1 MYLTYLSLTNFRN
14 YVRLEVDV
22 PRGPVLLHG
31 ANAQGKTSL
40 LEAIYFLAT
49 FTSFHASSDRELV
62 NLLAARDSRA
72 ESFIVAEFNKG
83 DHRFRLGVGFYLEKN
98 HIHNNVRLRKE
109 IVLDGDKC
117 RMSDA
122 MGYFNSVLFLP
133 QMMQVI
139 EGAPDLRRRY
149 LNLLLAQ
156 IYPGYSASLSDY
168 ARALSQRNALLKQ
181 INERRRDE
189 NLLEPWDM
197 QLASS
202 GAQLIYARIN
212 AIQELE
218 QLVRPI
224 HRELTPG
231 GEVLRLDYAPSY
243 DPLPEP
249 QDQYSFG
256 LETSVSRSAF
266 SVEQILQ
273 GFQAALIKQR
283 QDEIRRGVTT
293 IGPHR
298 DDLLFRV
305 NEVDF
310 GKFGSRGQVRTA
322 MLALK
327 LAEMEWMQ
335 ARSGQMP
342 VLLMD
347 EVLAELDAG
356 RRADLL
362 TRLSVSE
369 QAFLT
374 TADLGMFPKDFLED
388 VTLWRVADG
397 LITEQSV

>member
-1 MYLTYLSLTNFRN
+1 MYLKYLSLTNFRN
-14 YVRLEVDV
+14 YVRLEVEV
-22 PRGPVLLHG
+22 PRGPV
-31 ANAQGKTSL
+31 
-40 LEAIYFLAT
+40 
-49 FTSFHASSDRELV
+49 
-62 NLLAARDSRA
+62 LLAARDSRA
-72 ESFIVAEFNKG
+72 ESFIVAEFIKG
-83 DHRFRLGVGFYLEKN
+83 DHKFRLGVGFYLEKN
-98 HIHNNVRLRKE
+98 HTNNNARLRKE

-117 RMSDA
+117 TMSEA

-139 EGAPDLRRRY
+139 EGAPGLRRRY
-149 LNLLLAQ
+149 LNLMLAQ
-156 IYPGYSASLSDY
+156 IYPGYAASLSDY

-181 INERRRDE
+181 INERRGDE
-189 NLLEPWDM
+189 SLLEPWDM
-197 QLASS
+197 QLAST
-202 GAQLIYARIN
+202 GAQLILARIN

-249 QDQYSFG
+249 RDQYSFG

-273 GFQAALIKQR
+273 GFQAALFKQR
-283 QDEIRRGVTT
+283 QEEIRRGVTT

-298 DDLLFRV
+298 DDMLFKV

-310 GKFGSRGQVRTA
+310 GKYGSRGQVRTA

-335 ARSGQMP
+335 ARTGQMP

-374 TADLGMFPKDFLED
+374 TADLSMFPKEFLED

-397 LITEQSV
+397 LITEKSE